1 MNAMPMSPPTSKR
14 QQQQQSQKMLLNPF
28 GPPSDPSYVEEN
40 ANDRRG
46 SNRNY
51 SADDNHPV
59 VAFVSGIAAL
69 VDDESVK
76 KILDACGKIVVWKR
90 AYDSDERPQSFGFCE
105 FQTMS
110 DAVRAVRVLASAGEA
125 QKGASEFRRLCI
137 TVDISVQSDLDT
149 QLSMLELQDDTK
161 DDNPT
166 QVALELVKNI
176 FSELEESI
184 DKKKKDSNV
193 AKTAKEDDRLH
204 GASDD
209 DEEITETKQ
218 KDIVDIGFGSGSG
231 SADHKDKAKGATYNP
246 GEHEDGSDAEDSK
259 TPFSVEEEETWEK
272 EKIQQVRY
280 KRYVVGAEEREQRMA
295 KEQAEREDRLE
306 RSAMRELDRI
316 EERQR
321 ARDSMAELLLNW
333 DDKKEKSSRE
343 HEYYRDRER
352 WWRHRKAARAR
363 ELELDDVDRRREERE
378 MESAKKEKQVLSKPQ
393 HTENSTGGVDE
404 ESETTT
410 KEGEPQTTEPSDRR
424 EKIEALIKEI
434 PTDTNE
440 LFAWPLKWNFV
451 DEHVLATKIEPA
463 VTKRLVEYL
472 GSDADDGSVEELA
485 GFIVSHIRDHN
496 TPSSLAEELEM
507 VLVEEASVFVARI
520 WRVIVYES
528 EARARGL
535 I

>member
-1 MNAMPMSPPTSKR
+1 MNAMSMSPPASKR

-28 GPPSDPSYVEEN
+28 GPPSEPSYVEEN
-40 ANDRRG
+40 AKDRRG
-46 SNRNY
+46 GNRNY
-51 SADDNHPV
+51 STDDNHPV

-69 VDDESVK
+69 VDDEWVK
-76 KILDACGKIVVWKR
+76 KILDACGKIVTWKR

-125 QKGASEFRRLCI
+125 QKRTTEFRRLSI
-137 TVDISVQSDLDT
+137 TVDVSVQSDLDT
-149 QLSMLELQDDTK
+149 QLSMLELQDDAK

-176 FSELEESI
+176 FSELEESV

-193 AKTAKEDDRLH
+193 AKPEKEDDRSH

-209 DEEITETKQ
+209 DEEITESKQ
-218 KDIVDIGFGSGSG
+218 KDIVDIRSGSG
-231 SADHKDKAKGATYNP
+231 SADHKDKAKGATYNS
-246 GEHEDGSDAEDSK
+246 GEHEDGSEAEDSK
-259 TPFSVEEEETWEK
+259 TPFSLEEEEAWEK
-272 EKIQQVRY
+272 EKIQQIRY

-321 ARDSMAELLLNW
+321 ARDSMAGMLLRW
-333 DDKKEKSSRE
+333 DDKEEKSSRE

-363 ELELDDVDRRREERE
+363 ELELDDADRRREERE
-378 MESAKKEKQVLSKPQ
+378 MELVEKEKQVVSEPQ
-393 HTENSTGGVDE
+393 HTKISTGGVDK
-404 ESETTT
+404 ESETAM
-410 KEGEPQTTEPSDRR
+410 KGEPQTTEPTDRR

-434 PTDTNE
+434 PTDMNE

-463 VTKRLVEYL
+463 VTKRLIEYL

-535 I
+535 V